1 MKVLVV
7 YESMFGNTEKVAR
20 AVADGLA
27 EHAEVR
33 VTEVSRASTV
43 PEEDVDLIV
52 VGAPTHA
59 FSMPRPATRADA
71 QRQGAVAVHSEETG
85 VREWIDRMQRGHH
98 RPWVATFDT
107 RVTKVR
113 RLPGSASRK
122 AMRNLLRLG
131 YRSDSTPESFYVE
144 DTPGPL
150 ADGELERAHTWG
162 QSLAATLL
170 HHPA

>member
-1 MKVLVV
+1 MKVLIV

-27 EHAEVR
+27 EHAEVL
-33 VTEVSRASTV
+33 VTEVSRAPAV
-43 PEEDVDLIV
+43 PEEDVALLV

-59 FSMPRPATRADA
+59 FSMPRASTRADA
-71 QRQGAVAVHSEETG
+71 QRQGAVAVHSDEG
-85 VREWIDRMQRGHH
+85 VREWIDRMPFSAH

-113 RLPGSASRK
+113 RLPGSAARK
-122 AMRNLLRLG
+122 AMRNLLGLG

-150 ADGELERAHTWG
+150 AEGELERAHAWG
-162 QSLAATLL
+162 KRLASTLL
-170 HHPA
+170 HHPV